1 MDIGMLSRLGQQYLL
16 HEKGCLMPWKEM
28 RYVQREA
35 EVQGLVEKY
44 VNSSSG
50 RGQGAERRQET

>member
-1 MDIGMLSRLGQQYLL
+1 
-16 HEKGCLMPWKEM
+16 MPWKEM